1 MDEVNQI
8 KKSNIK
14 KIFFLIC
21 LIPPLI
27 ITSCLNYDYDQEI
40 NIFAAAYLSGPL
52 DKIKDNYKESINID
66 YDGSFSLINKINLG
80 ASPDIVIIAGL
91 ENIELVDENLNK
103 IISIKHLIKNELV
116 LIYKDKF
123 GDSLYLKEVCN
134 NQEIIFGVADPLL
147 APLGKQS
154 HLIMN
159 KYENCRKLLEEKNLR
174 ISSNAMTLIGAL
186 DYGHLDAAIIYKSDY
201 INGINNPDS
210 FKVSGDNLN
219 ETIYYLVLEMGN
231 NKNNK
236 LSKKEDFIDYL
247 FSDNSRELFDEFGFE
262 MVTDDFK

>member
-1 MDEVNQI
+1 MNELNKI
-8 KKSNIK
+8 KSNFK

-21 LIPPLI
+21 FMSLLLIV
-27 ITSCLNYDYDQEI
+27 SCFNSNHDKEI
-40 NIFAAAYLSGPL
+40 NIFAAASLSGPL
-52 DKIKDNYKESINID
+52 NKIKGNYKESINID

-91 ENIELVDENLNK
+91 ENVDLVDENLTN
-103 IISIKHLIKNELV
+103 IRSIKHLIKNELV

-123 GDSLYLKEVCN
+123 GDSSLYLEEVCD
-134 NQEIIFGVADPLL
+134 NQEIIFGIADPLL

-154 HLIMN
+154 DLIMN
-159 KYENCRKLLEEKNLR
+159 KYENCRKLLDEKNLR
-174 ISSNAMTLIGAL
+174 ISSNSMTLISAL

-210 FKVSGDNLN
+210 FKISGDNLN
-219 ETIYYLVLEMGN
+219 ETIYYLVLDMNN
-231 NKNNK
+231 NKDNK
-236 LSKKEDFIDYL
+236 LSKKEDFVDYL
-247 FSDNSRELFDEFGFE
+247 FSDNARELFDEFGFE